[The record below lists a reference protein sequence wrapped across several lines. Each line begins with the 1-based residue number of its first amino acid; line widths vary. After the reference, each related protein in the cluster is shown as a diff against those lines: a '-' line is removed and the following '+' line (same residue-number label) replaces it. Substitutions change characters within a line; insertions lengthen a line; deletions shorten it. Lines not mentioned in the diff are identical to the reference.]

1 MIRFSD
7 LVAALGTQATTTAGG
22 STADPIISDVT
33 HDSRQ
38 VREGS
43 LFCCL
48 RGEHTDGHAH
58 VAQAVENSAAAIL
71 CEHGVRSGLP
81 ELLAEDVR
89 RTMSAAAA
97 AVWGEPSRK
106 LKIIGVTGTNG
117 KTTVVSMIRSI
128 LREAGLR
135 AEMIGTLTGARTT
148 PESTDLQRLLASF
161 VADGVEAVAME
172 VSSHALVLDRVA
184 DVDFDLALF
193 TNLGRDH
200 LDFHQTQ
207 EAYFAAKALLFEPGL
222 AGAGIANTDDL
233 HGRLL
238 VDAAAIPMSAV
249 SINDV
254 SELSSS
260 RAGTA
265 FTWRGHQILLPMIGS
280 HNVSNAILA
289 ASACIGIGVDEA
301 AVVRGLE
308 KLEQVPGRFEVV
320 SGPDDATGPGFIP
333 VVDYAHTPDALET
346 TLAAARQLAGPDHR
360 VITVFGCG
368 GDRDREKRP
377 LMGAVVARDADVA
390 VVTSDNPRSE
400 DPQSIIDQ
408 ILEGFAEVDGRDS
421 DPVELIV
428 DADRRQAIHA
438 GLSMAREG
446 DVVVIAGK
454 GHESGQTIN
463 GRTEPF
469 DDRQVVA
476 ELLAVGD
483 LA

>member
-1 MIRFSD
+1 MIRLSD
-7 LVAALGTQATTTAGG
+7 LVAALGTQVAPTAGG
-22 STADPIISDVT
+22 SAADPVISDVT

-38 VREGS
+38 VHEGS

-48 RGEHTDGHAH
+48 RGEQTDGHTH

-81 ELLAEDVR
+81 ELVAEDVR
-89 RTMSAAAA
+89 RTMSTAAA
-97 AVWGEPSRK
+97 AVWGDPSKK
-106 LKIIGVTGTNG
+106 LKIVGVTGTNG

-128 LREAGLR
+128 LREAGLS

-148 PESTDLQRLLASF
+148 PESTDLQRLLAKF
-161 VADGVEAVAME
+161 VEDGVEAVAME

-222 AGAGIANTDDL
+222 AGAGIANVDDL

-249 SINDV
+249 SINDT
-254 SELSSS
+254 SELSTS
-260 RAGTA
+260 RAGTT
-265 FTWRGHQILLPMIGS
+265 FVWRGHRIVLPMIGS

-308 KLEQVPGRFEVV
+308 RLEQVPGRFEVV
-320 SGPDDATGPGFIP
+320 SAPDDARSPGFIP

-360 VITVFGCG
+360 VIAVFGCG

-400 DPQSIIDQ
+400 DPQSIIEQ
-408 ILEGFAEVDGRDS
+408 ILQGFADVDGPNS
-421 DPVELIV
+421 PQAELIV
-428 DADRRQAIHA
+428 DADRRRAIHA
-438 GLSMAREG
+438 GLSAAREG

-454 GHESGQTIN
+454 GHESGQTIA

-476 ELLAVGD
+476 ELLGSGD
-483 LA
+483 LP